1 MPATSLNVT
10 PMSSWAYSLPRLRP
24 KAIAEPVPPSR
35 RTTKMNSPTVK
46 SSSTAVEAYDLQR
59 LGDSSLP
66 CMNPFSNSRL
76 VNTPLWS
83 LPFSSV
89 VKETVSAGFL
99 TGSSCCR
106 STRPWISS

>member
-1 MPATSLNVT
+1 
-10 PMSSWAYSLPRLRP
+10 
-24 KAIAEPVPPSR
+24 
-35 RTTKMNSPTVK
+35 MNSATVK
-46 SSSTAVEAYDLQR
+46 SKSTAVEAYDFQR

-89 VKETVSAGFL
+89 MKVTVSAFFSIGL
-99 TGSSCCR
+99 SCCR
-106 STRPWISS
+106 NTRPRISSWPISKCESWE